1 MAGFL
6 ASILIPCYNEAAN
19 LPACLASLF
28 TPELAEECQWL
39 IIDGRST
46 DQTPAVA
53 RDLSG
58 RIPNLTLID
67 NPLRLQAHGL
77 NQGLAAAQGR
87 YIIRADAHSL
97 YPPDYIKNLIALL
110 KETGAWNAGGR
121 MKPVGQSPFRRAAA
135 RAMSHPLGVGD
146 ARFHLGGFKGPVDTV
161 YLGAFPA
168 WVFERVGLFDPAAHP
183 NEDAELNLRIRLAGG
198 TIFLDGEIE
207 VAYHPRP
214 TPARL
219 AAQYF
224 SYGRGR
230 AYTTFKHHRF
240 TSPRQL
246 APPVLL
252 IVLAASLIAAWF
264 WPWAWLIPGLYLALL
279 AAAAAPAAAR
289 GPDGL
294 KGGAWLGLSFL
305 IMHLSWAAGF
315 LSRGISVI
323 SRRLFLKR

>member
-28 TPELAEECQWL
+28 APELAEECQWL

-77 NQGLAAAQGR
+77 NQGLRQAQGR

-121 MKPVGQSPFRRAAA
+121 MKPKGQSPFQRAVA

-146 ARFHLGGFKGPVDTV
+146 ARFHLCGFKGPVDTV

-168 WVFERVGLFDPAAHP
+168 WVFERVGPFDPAAHP
-183 NEDAELNLRIRLAGG
+183 NEAAELNLRIRLAGG
-198 TIFLDGEIE
+198 TIFLDGAIE
-207 VAYHPRP
+207 VA
-214 TPARL
+214 
-219 AAQYF
+219 
-224 SYGRGR
+224 
-230 AYTTFKHHRF
+230 
-240 TSPRQL
+240 
-246 APPVLL
+246 
-252 IVLAASLIAAWF
+252 
-264 WPWAWLIPGLYLALL
+264 
-279 AAAAAPAAAR
+279 
-289 GPDGL
+289 
-294 KGGAWLGLSFL
+294 
-305 IMHLSWAAGF
+305 
-315 LSRGISVI
+315 
-323 SRRLFLKR
+323 